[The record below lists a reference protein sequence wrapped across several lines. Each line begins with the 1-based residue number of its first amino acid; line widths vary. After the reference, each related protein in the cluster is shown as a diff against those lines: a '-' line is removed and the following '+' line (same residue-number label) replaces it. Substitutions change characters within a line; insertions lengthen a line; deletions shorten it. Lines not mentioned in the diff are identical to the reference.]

1 MMAFI
6 GLGIAELVILAV
18 LVLGAAFVLIYWLSG
33 KSDDDS
39 K

>member
-1 MMAFI
+1 MIGFI
-6 GLGIAELVILAV
+6 GIGIPEIVIGV
-18 LVLGAAFVLIYWLSG
+18 LVLGALFVLIYWLSG